1 MENAAKP
8 APPKPSISIT
18 KVKASEVIAAV
29 IGSS

>member
-1 MENAAKP
+1 MENAVKLAP
-8 APPKPSISIT
+8 AKPSISIA